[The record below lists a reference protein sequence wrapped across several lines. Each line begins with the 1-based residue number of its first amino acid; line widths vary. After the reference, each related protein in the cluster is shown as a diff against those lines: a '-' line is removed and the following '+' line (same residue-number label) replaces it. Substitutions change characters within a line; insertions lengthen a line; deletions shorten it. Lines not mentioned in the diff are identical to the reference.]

1 MSEMLLNLVLD
12 TSTLVSAFFWEGNES
27 ELLEKIE
34 QGRAKLFTSQDI
46 LFEIEDV
53 IRRPKFSQIMCQAG
67 LTPDQIIQKI
77 IALSNLVIDKELN
90 IDVCRDK
97 KDNKFLE
104 CAENAKAD
112 YIISG
117 DEDLLSLKEFH
128 GIKIVKTSKIL
139 ELI

>member
-1 MSEMLLNLVLD
+1 MLLNLVLD